1 MPAGVSRAADPSS
14 APVPSAVLDRTTSNT
29 STPAPHVGAHSRY
42 SAGCRCAACTAAHA
56 GYLADWRGGRILS
69 SADAAPVRA
78 HLQRLVGSGLV
89 LAYLADEAGVPRR
102 TVYGIW
108 HGTRRTA
115 PATAASLLALR
126 PLRVADALPAAVR
139 EGDALAASA
148 ERTSRRT
155 GVAGLDLHR
164 QSARQVAEQL
174 GVSARTV
181 QRWRAAQAVAGESR
195 SA

>member
-1 MPAGVSRAADPSS
+1 MSRATQPSPTS
-14 APVPSAVLDRTTSNT
+14 VPSDCPVQAPNSCATT
-29 STPAPHVGAHSRY
+29 ALPHLGSHCRY
-42 SAGCRCAACTAAHA
+42 SAGCRCAGCTAAHA
-56 GYLADWRGGRILS
+56 RYLADWRAGRIHR
-69 SADAAPVRA
+69 SADTAPVRE
-78 HLQRLVGSGLV
+78 HLRRLVDSGLV
-89 LAYLADEAGVPRR
+89 LAYLADEAGIPRR

-126 PLRVADALPAAVR
+126 PLRIANSLPAEVR
-139 EGDALAASA
+139 ERDALATSA

-155 GVAGLDLHR
+155 AVAGLDLHR
-164 QSARQVAEQL
+164 ESARQVAERL

-181 QRWRAAQAVAGESR
+181 QRWRAAQAVGGESR